1 MTQNETRPD
10 PETAADENQDPTN
23 VELQFMG
30 RVNARAELAA
40 RVEAESSAA
49 GAYKKRGMDEHDVA
63 LKGTMDAS
71 DPPSTNMGDADEE
84 MTS

>member
-1 MTQNETRPD
+1 MTQDETRPD
-10 PETAADENQDPTN
+10 PATTADANQEPTN

-30 RVNARAELAA
+30 RVDARSELAA
-40 RVEAESSAA
+40 RVEAESSKA

-71 DPPSTNMGDADEE
+71 DPPSTNMGA
-84 MTS
+84 TPTGT